1 MTEKQLDILHEHV
14 RQRIQLPRE
23 ECMGLGQ
30 YFTSRIVRKRQFLLQ
45 AGEVCRQI
53 AFVTEGCLRMHSGP
67 HKGDE
72 HVLQFAVR
80 DWWISDLNSFL
91 SGQPST
97 HFIDALQDS
106 EGLLLDKGDRD
117 KLLASIPA
125 MEMFFRLL
133 LEANYI
139 ARNMR
144 IADSLSRSAEER
156 YLSFLETYP
165 TIAEKIPQT
174 QIASFL
180 GITPQSLSRIRRELS
195 DRQSR

>member
-1 MTEKQLDILHEHV
+1 MTETQLDILHDHV
-14 RQRIQLPRE
+14 RRRIQLPRE
-23 ECMGLGQ
+23 ECTGLGQ
-30 YFTSRIVRKRQFLLQ
+30 YFTSRVVRTRQFLLQ

-53 AFVTEGCLRMHSGP
+53 AFITDGCLRMYTVD

-72 HVLQFAVR
+72 HVLQFAIR

-91 SGQPST
+91 SGEPST

-106 EGLLLDKGDRD
+106 EVLLLDKGDRD
-117 KLLASIPA
+117 ALLESIPA
-125 MEMFFRLL
+125 MEKFFRLL

-139 ARNMR
+139 ARSQR

-156 YLSFLETYP
+156 YVAFLKTYP
-165 TIAEKIPQT
+165 TIAEQIPQA

-180 GITPQSLSRIRRELS
+180 GITPQSLSRIRKDLS
-195 DRQSR
+195 TR